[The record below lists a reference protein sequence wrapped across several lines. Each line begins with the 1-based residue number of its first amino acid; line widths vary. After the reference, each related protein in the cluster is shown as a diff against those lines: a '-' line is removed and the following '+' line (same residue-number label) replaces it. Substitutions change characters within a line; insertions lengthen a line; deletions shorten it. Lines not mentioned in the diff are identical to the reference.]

1 MGGVGSEV
9 SLRILA
15 DLCGTSH
22 SRPRPTTIW
31 VRVETGWCC
40 DDSVLPLPLAHTS
53 PTFQQLI
60 SVRGW
65 GGDVHPRQYPL
76 PRSPCP
82 TGWDHTPNGRGLPG
96 IPPAHGCS
104 AGRPPHVPT
113 TPHTG
118 IETLTAVQA
127 VIRVSYLRAVC
138 VSQQNGQTLKLLWC
152 LCLDYQQ

>member
-1 MGGVGSEV
+1 MAGFAGN
-9 SLRILA
+9 
-15 DLCGTSH
+15 
-22 SRPRPTTIW
+22 
-31 VRVETGWCC
+31 WCC
-40 DDSVLPLPLAHTS
+40 DDSALPLAHTFSS
-53 PTFQQLI
+53 PTFQQIL

-65 GGDVHPRQYPL
+65 EGDVHPRQYPL

-82 TGWDHTPNGRGLPG
+82 TGRDHTPNECGLPG

-127 VIRVSYLRAVC
+127 VIRVGFLRAVSANKM
-138 VSQQNGQTLKLLWC
+138 VKPLLCWC
-152 LCLDYQQ
+152 LWLDYQQQSPRFGPLFFLWDASQRLKGLEKSCFTFTR